1 MAKKAAKKDDLST
14 LAKLGRKLSKPV
26 DNAMIVLSLV
36 FLVVYST
43 QVITRDITTGV
54 TPNGEFLEN
63 LQWVI
68 YWLFAIGLAW
78 NLVAELALPK
88 SQRNWK
94 HWWAE
99 NILGIIAL
107 VPATAAAR
115 SLRLLRLVMVFRGLT
130 QIVQGAASRLGL
142 LVFSALPIVAYIT
155 ALAVLDVE
163 TAGGVTEAVG
173 GQIHDIGEALW
184 WAIVTMSTVGY
195 GDFFPHTFEGRI
207 IGVFTLASGI
217 VLIATITAMVATRIL
232 EAAEKGKQAEAK
244 KK

>member
-1 MAKKAAKKDDLST
+1 MAKINALAA
-14 LAKLGRKLSKPV
+14 LGRKLSKPV
-26 DNAMIVLSLV
+26 DNAMIVLSV
-36 FLVVYST
+36 IFLVVYSV
-43 QVITRDITTGV
+43 QVISRDLTTGV
-54 TPNGEFLEN
+54 GPNEAELDI

-68 YWLFAIGLAW
+68 YGLFALGLAW
-78 NLVAELALPK
+78 NLIVEIALPK
-88 SQRNWK
+88 SERNWK
-94 HWWAE
+94 NWWAE

-163 TAGGVTEAVG
+163 TAGGVLLKADGSGDMFG
-173 GQIHDIGEALW
+173 GQIHNIGEALW

-217 VLIATITAMVATRIL
+217 VLIATITAMVATKIL
-232 EAAEKGKQAEAK
+232 DQAAAGQAA
-244 KK
+244 